1 VSFAGGAK
9 IWAILALALA
19 EAASAQSSDPLAPL
33 PDNVVVHRDVAPLL
47 PPTPSILIP
56 VATSRPDSRFE
67 TYKLRLA
74 YIARAGG
81 IQESTVAAVIPG
93 LSPNRRVIQLDRGQ
107 PGQVGN
113 PNATPPFEPYR
124 REHVTADLI
133 RRGTARYIAYA
144 PQLSAIEARTGVA
157 ASVLMA
163 IYGHETSYGTVT
175 GGFDIVEALATLAYE
190 GRRRALFEQEFVAAL
205 KLIDMGIPRW
215 RLKGSWAGATGYP
228 QFMPTAVIRLRADG
242 DGDGRADIWGSETDG
257 LSSIANFLREA
268 GWKANTPWGI
278 PVRVPYGFDRAS
290 VRPLTTTTDCPRV
303 HARHSRPL
311 TMREWRALGVAPVSR
326 SLRED
331 EPAMLFEPDGP
342 GAMAYLLTRNYDSI
356 LKYNCSNFYALSV
369 GLLADRII
377 GR

>member
-1 VSFAGGAK
+1 V
-9 IWAILALALA
+9 LAQAAL
-19 EAASAQSSDPLAPL
+19 AQSSDPLAPL
-33 PDNVVVHRDVAPLL
+33 PENVTIHRQAVPILPATPPPLL
-47 PPTPSILIP
+47 STSPT
-56 VATSRPDSRFE
+56 ARFE
-67 TYKLRLA
+67 TYKQRLA

-81 IQESTVAAVIPG
+81 IREATVAAVVPG
-93 LSPNRRVIQLDRGQ
+93 LTLNSRVIELDRGQ

-124 REHVTADLI
+124 RRHVTADLI
-133 RRGTARYIAYA
+133 RRGTARYVAYS
-144 PQLSAIEARTGVA
+144 PQLAAIEARTGVA

-163 IYGHETSYGTVT
+163 IYGHETSYGAVT
-175 GGFDIVEALATLAYE
+175 GGFDIVQALASLAYE
-190 GRRRALFEQEFVAAL
+190 GRRRPLFEQEFVAAL

-228 QFMPTAVIRLRADG
+228 QFMPSAVIRLRADG
-242 DGDGRADIWGSETDG
+242 DGDGRADIWSSEMDG

-278 PVRVPYGFDRAS
+278 PVRVPSGFDRQS
-290 VRPLTTTTDCPRV
+290 VRNIATSVDCPRV

-311 TMREWRALGVAPVSR
+311 TMAEWRARGIYPVSR
-326 SLRED
+326 TLRDD
-331 EPAMLFEPDGP
+331 EIAYLLEPDGIY
-342 GAMAYLLTRNYDSI
+342 GTAYLLTGNYKAI

-369 GLLADRII
+369 GILADRII